1 MSILNVHD
9 PLQVPNFPS
18 NPVLNGRLFVFERNS
33 EVFVALFEDPDLTT
47 SIANPL
53 EADENGNFPPCFL
66 VDGTYKLVLR
76 SQSGKLL
83 NVWQEIIVTHVT
95 QNVAGQREFTTI
107 EDLELNTSL
116 LYDTHLETARVLPG
130 EIISVTDGSY
140 HYEVASETVTDQH
153 ITTQGGVKLYERG
166 AFSTRARFVETASRG
181 WMPPVGHTETIEGRD
196 YVFMGDG
203 FTDGPADL
211 PGWRP
216 EGLITPE
223 HFSSDLTADATP
235 AFNEAMLYAVS
246 NNLPGRSSGVY
257 TFFGT
262 LAPGGQYNWDWGNTQ
277 INWGGGDVT
286 ALTQVLYN
294 PLGSTEPQP
303 SGKYVIFDTNGCEGS
318 INTGLLR
325 IRGVSIGKMTM
336 YQRSLIPSNLVA
348 ITASEGSSADM
359 IWDGLSILGCGH
371 GLWQGDQ
378 RGSAQNILP
387 YTRWSVRFLLIKF
400 CLVAINGGS
409 SGNSFDDGNWNNIR
423 LTRNQN
429 NGTIRTDFVC
439 NSIFLNGLNFKNDIE
454 TPTITTSAGSTLA
467 MLSVGTPYVKT
478 GDVICIEDGN
488 LDLSGTT
495 PIPFV
500 TRIAERNGT
509 ILTLESAP
517 DRTISGLNFIVNP
530 PSFLMTNASLI
541 AQHVYAEECHDTPIN
556 LLNESVIEC
565 QSLKFS
571 NGIIAARYNAPL
583 AITGIRD
590 TAVIANL
597 HDRSVN
603 NDKLKSIVGVSNL
616 DDGSGNGGSSLIELT
631 ARTKRDVWV
640 NSVPVRVINLES
652 DHLGGLTNTEGASG
666 DGYNVVVQGSDGRT
680 QYMIGHLGT
689 KEAYN
694 VGRAGG
700 FEVGPNLRAEE
711 TMTGI
716 ERTGGCQASSGG
728 AAVKSA
734 GSAGSWYADVA
745 VSAGDRVRVD
755 LTLDAFTAGS
765 CTVTLYDSAGGN
777 PGTAVASFE
786 HVNGTGRKTVFF
798 DVPAGSTADRV
809 GLNCAAA
816 ADLTISRFVVQK
828 VLSV

>member
-9 PLQVPNFPS
+9 PLQVPNFPT

-33 EVFVALFEDPDLTT
+33 EVFVALFEDPDLTI

-95 QNVAGQREFTTI
+95 QNIAGQREFTTI

-116 LYDTHLETARVLPG
+116 LYDTHLDTARVLPG
-130 EIISVTDGSY
+130 EIVSVTDGSY

-181 WMPPVGHTETIEGRD
+181 WMPPIGHTETVEGRD

-223 HFSSDLTADATP
+223 HFSSDLSADASP
-235 AFNEAMLYAVS
+235 AFNEAMHYAVR

-257 TFFGT
+257 TLFGT
-262 LAPGGQYNWDWGNTQ
+262 LTPGGQYNWDWGNTQ
-277 INWGGGDVT
+277 LNWGGGDVT
-286 ALTQVLYN
+286 ALTRVKEN
-294 PLGSTEPQP
+294 PLGSTEPQF
-303 SGKYVIFDTNGCEGS
+303 SSKYVLFDTNGCEGS

-325 IRGVSIGKMTM
+325 IRGVSIGKMTV
-336 YQRSLIPSNLVA
+336 YQRSLIPDNLVA

-423 LTRNQN
+423 LTRNQR

-439 NSIFLNGLNFKNDIE
+439 NSIFLNGLNFHNDIE
-454 TPTITTSAGSTLA
+454 NPTITTSAFSTTA
-467 MLSVGTPYVKT
+467 MLSVGTPYVKV
-478 GDVICIEDGN
+478 GDIICIKDAN
-488 LDLSGTT
+488 FDLSGTT

-500 TRIAERNGT
+500 TRITARNGNV
-509 ILTLESAP
+509 LTLESTP
-517 DRTISGLNFIVNP
+517 DRTIAGTTFIINP
-530 PSFLMTNASLI
+530 PTFLLTNASLI
-541 AQHVYAEECHDTPIN
+541 AQHVYAEECHDTPIS
-556 LLNESVIEC
+556 LYNESVIEC

-571 NGIIAARYNAPL
+571 NGIIGARYNTPL
-583 AITGIRD
+583 VITGNRD

-597 HDRSVN
+597 HDRSVD
-603 NDKLKSIVGVSNL
+603 NDKLKAIVGVSNL
-616 DDGSGNGGSSLIELT
+616 EDVDGNPGSTLIELT
-631 ARTKRDVWV
+631 ARTKRDAWV
-640 NSVPVRVINLES
+640 HSAPVRVINLES
-652 DHLGGLTNTEGASG
+652 DHLADRVNTNGSSA
-666 DGYNVVVQGSDGRT
+666 DGYNVVHQGSDGRT
-680 QYMIGHLGT
+680 QYMIGLPGT
-689 KEAYN
+689 QEAYC

-716 ERTGGCQASSGG
+716 GQTGGCQAASGG
-728 AAVKSA
+728 VAVKTA
-734 GSAGSWYADVA
+734 GSAGSWYADAAVA
-745 VSAGDRVRVD
+745 VGDRIRVD
-755 LTLDAFTAGS
+755 LTLDAFTEGS

-786 HVNGTGRKTVFF
+786 HVRGTGRKTVFF
-798 DVPAGSTADRV
+798 DVPTGSTADRV
-809 GLNCAAA
+809 GLDCS
-816 ADLTISRFVVQK
+816 ADAELTISRFIVQK